1 VESTRSLLRQR
12 QAQRSVQEH
21 AIAALVGASASSF
34 RKRRRQ
40 RQLHRAGRA
49 GRRAIVVA
57 ATPSRHCR
65 CSLRVAAA
73 SDQVGVA
80 RTALFPSL
88 TLGTSAGIQSSD
100 FGRFAQASN
109 LFWAVGPTLA
119 VSLLDGGRRKAQIA
133 GAEAAL
139 DEAGQRYRATVLTAF
154 QQGKTSCAAEQ
165 LRRSRQSDHRAAEAA
180 GRALDLAKKRYDQ
193 ALPATWKW

>member
-1 VESTRSLLRQR
+1 
-12 QAQRSVQEH
+12 
-21 AIAALVGASASSF
+21 
-34 RKRRRQ
+34 
-40 RQLHRAGRA
+40 
-49 GRRAIVVA
+49 
-57 ATPSRHCR
+57 
-65 CSLRVAAA
+65 
-73 SDQVGVA
+73 VA

-139 DEAGQRYRATVLTAF
+139 DEAGQRYRAVLTAF
-154 QQGKTSCAAEQ
+154 QQVE
-165 LRRSRQSDHRAAEAA
+165 
-180 GRALDLAKKRYDQ
+180 DQ
-193 ALPATWKW
+193 PRC